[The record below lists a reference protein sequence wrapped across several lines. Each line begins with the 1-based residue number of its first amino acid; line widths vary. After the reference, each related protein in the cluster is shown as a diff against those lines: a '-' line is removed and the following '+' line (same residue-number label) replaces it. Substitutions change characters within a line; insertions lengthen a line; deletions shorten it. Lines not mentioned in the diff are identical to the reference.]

1 MPRIISYGPHS
12 VLSSSNRHHFL
23 GQLPTENETLPPD
36 YFAGSRMPQDEFTT
50 AEMQTI
56 MLAHTRVCAALNL
69 TDEKHFALK
78 TRICGLLMEC
88 AEAGER
94 DLQKLIDCAYAR
106 LNKESSAGGPAGLQR
121 PSAAAGGGV
130 R

>member
-1 MPRIISYGPHS
+1 
-12 VLSSSNRHHFL
+12 
-23 GQLPTENETLPPD
+23 
-36 YFAGSRMPQDEFTT
+36 MPQDEFTT

-56 MLAHTRVCAALNL
+56 MLAHTRVCTALNL
-69 TDEKHFALK
+69 TDEEHFALK
-78 TRICGLLMEC
+78 TRICALIMEC

-106 LNKESSAGGPAGLQR
+106 LNKERTAGGPAGLQR
-121 PSAAAGGGV
+121 ASAAAGGGV